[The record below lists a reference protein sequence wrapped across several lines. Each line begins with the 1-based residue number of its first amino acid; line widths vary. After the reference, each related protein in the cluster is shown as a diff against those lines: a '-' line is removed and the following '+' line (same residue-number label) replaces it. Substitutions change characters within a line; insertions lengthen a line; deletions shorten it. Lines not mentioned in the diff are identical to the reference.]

1 MQIMPEHRAVV
12 VGVDGSPNSLAA
24 LHRAAR
30 EATERHARLDVVRVV
45 NTGTMP
51 RPLRTAREWLR
62 LRDLVAR
69 AIPQTQHLT
78 TRLKIVDGRPG
89 EAAVFR
95 FLARKADLSR
105 EEFTARLDGDHTA
118 LVRATI
124 EGLSEITR
132 YAHDHPVHA
141 AVVAAIQG
149 LERGDVR
156 GRRAA
161 RQQDV
166 LARVERSG
174 LAIGGGRRRH
184 GLQQHTQSDAE
195 RRRRV

>member
-89 EAAVFR
+89 EALAKAAEHAELLVIGARINSEHGNPFGGDTVPVAR
-95 FLARKADLSR
+95 RLARCPVVICADQ
-105 EEFTARLDGDHTA
+105 TAA
-118 LVRATI
+118 LHQV
-124 EGLSEITR
+124 
-132 YAHDHPVHA
+132 P
-141 AVVAAIQG
+141 
-149 LERGDVR
+149 
-156 GRRAA
+156 
-161 RQQDV
+161 
-166 LARVERSG
+166 
-174 LAIGGGRRRH
+174 
-184 GLQQHTQSDAE
+184 
-195 RRRRV
+195 